1 MTLASF
7 EFVVF
12 LLALLLLRPLFKGRG
27 GSNWL
32 LLAASICFYLSWN
45 VPCILLILFTA
56 ITDFSIGAKIGRTQD
71 QVLRKRLLLLS
82 LGLNIGLLAFFK
94 YANFFVGNLCTALN
108 GLGVQVTPVH
118 LNIILP
124 PAISYFTFASMSYVL
139 DVYFERLPACNSL
152 RDYAL
157 FITFFPK
164 LLAGPIV
171 RARELLPQLQQRANP
186 TVEDV
191 EIGLIRFLVGA
202 VKKLVI
208 ADQVASHVNLIFA
221 SPSQYDGFTLLQG
234 LLGYAVQIY
243 CDFSGYS
250 DMAIGTARILGYKF
264 PENFQMPF
272 SSVTISEFWRRWHMS
287 LSFWL
292 RDYVF
297 LPLEIITRDFRFPLL
312 RVSFNLLIT
321 MLICGLWHGATWGFV
336 LWGGLQGLALATHKI
351 WSSLNPLR
359 SLPKTGPA
367 RSAWNT
373 FSRVLTLGSVLLS
386 WVFLRSDTFA
396 NAMQYM
402 ARMFAWAGTGTHLVS
417 PYIWAGVFCV
427 VLVHIFVRKDRM
439 WVEEMATM
447 PIPARVFAYSALLMF
462 LTFFAATDGAP
473 FIYFQF

>member
-7 EFVVF
+7 EFIIF
-12 LLALLLLRPLFKGRG
+12 LLALLLLRLFFKNRG

-45 VPCILLILFTA
+45 VPCVLLILFTA
-56 ITDFSIGAKIGRTQD
+56 VTDYSIGRKIGRTENQI
-71 QVLRKRLLLLS
+71 VRKRLLLLS

-94 YANFFVGNLCTALN
+94 YANFFVGNFCVALN
-108 GLGVQVTPVH
+108 GVGLHVTPVH

-139 DVYFERLPACNSL
+139 DVYFERLPACDNL

-171 RARELLPQLQQRANP
+171 RARELLPQLQQRVNP
-186 TVEDV
+186 TVEDF
-191 EIGLIRFLVGA
+191 EIGLVRFLVGA
-202 VKKLVI
+202 VKKLVL
-208 ADQVASHVNLIFA
+208 ADQVAGHVNLIFA

-250 DMAIGTARILGYKF
+250 DMAIGTARMLGYKF

-272 SSVTISEFWRRWHMS
+272 SSITISEFWRRWHMS

-297 LPLEIITRDFRFPLL
+297 MPLEIVTRDFRFPLL
-312 RVSFNLLIT
+312 RVSFNLMVT

-336 LWGGLQGLALATHKI
+336 LWGGLQGLALVAHKI
-351 WSSLNPLR
+351 WSTLNPLR
-359 SLPKTGPA
+359 SLPKTGPG
-367 RSAWNT
+367 RNAWNI
-373 FSRVLTLGSVLLS
+373 FSRILTLASVLLS

-396 NAMQYM
+396 NAMHFM
-402 ARMFAWAGTGTHLVS
+402 AGMFTWSTTGIHLVS
-417 PYIWAGVFCV
+417 PYIWAGVLCV
-427 VLVHIFVRKDRM
+427 VLTHVFVRKDRM
-439 WVEEMATM
+439 FVEEIATM
-447 PIPARVFAYSALLMF
+447 PIPARVFAYASLLVF

>member
-7 EFVVF
+7 EFLIF
-12 LLALLLLRPLFKGRG
+12 LLAILLLRPLFKGRG

-56 ITDFSIGAKIGRTQD
+56 IADFSIGAKIGQTQD

-82 LGLNIGLLAFFK
+82 LGLNIALLGFFK
-94 YANFFVGNLCTALN
+94 YANFFVGNVCSALN
-108 GLGVQVTPVH
+108 GVGLHITPVH

-139 DVYFERLPACNSL
+139 DVYYERLPACNSL

-191 EIGLIRFLVGA
+191 EIGLVRFLVGA
-202 VKKLVI
+202 VKKLVL
-208 ADQVASHVNLIFA
+208 ADQVAGHVNLIFA

-250 DMAIGTARILGYKF
+250 DMAIGVARILGYKF

-312 RVSFNLLIT
+312 RVSFNLMVT

-336 LWGGLQGLALATHKI
+336 LWGGLQGLALATHKV
-351 WSSLNPLR
+351 WSTLNPLR

-367 RSAWNT
+367 RNAWNT

-386 WVFLRSDTFA
+386 WVFLRSDTFS
-396 NAMQYM
+396 NAIHYM
-402 ARMFAWAGTGTHLVS
+402 ARMFAWTSTGTHLVS
-417 PYIWAGVFCV
+417 PYIWAGVLCV
-427 VLVHIFVRKDRM
+427 VLTHVFVRKDRM

-447 PIPARVFAYSALLMF
+447 PIPARVLAYSSLLIF